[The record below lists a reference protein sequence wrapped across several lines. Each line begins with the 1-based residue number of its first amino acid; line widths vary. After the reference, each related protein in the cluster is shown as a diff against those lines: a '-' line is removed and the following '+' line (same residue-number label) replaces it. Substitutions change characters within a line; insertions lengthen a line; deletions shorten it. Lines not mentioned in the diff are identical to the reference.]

1 MARELR
7 IGLIGYGQMGR
18 IHAYAYRSIP
28 IFYDPLPFSLRLQAV
43 ADVVPGAAD
52 KAVQQAGFARARTDW
67 RAVVEDPEVDL
78 IDICTPNADHLP
90 VLEAA
95 IAAGKDI
102 YCEKPL
108 CTNLDDARRILD
120 AAERAGIRHQIVAE
134 YRFLPA
140 LMQARQLV
148 EAGFVGDVFHFR
160 GLYLHSGYIDPQRP
174 ISWRLRRE
182 ATGGGVL
189 MDLGP
194 HVLDMMRF
202 LVGDAREVSG
212 SLATFFDRRPL
223 AERPGE
229 MGEVDVEDAAQ
240 AQFRFAGKGIGSL
253 EVSRCA
259 TGSEDELRLEVH
271 GSRGALAF
279 NLMDPNWLY
288 TYDATAPADARGFR
302 RLATVQRYP
311 APAVAPAPKFAI
323 GWTRAHIAS
332 QYALLAAI
340 AADRMPTPN
349 FADAVAVH
357 AHIDAI
363 YRAAAAGG
371 WVSVPGVG
379 AHVHRGS

>member
-1 MARELR
+1 MAREIR
-7 IGLIGYGQMGR
+7 IGMIGYGQMGR

-28 IFYDPLPFSLRLQAV
+28 IFYDPLPFTLKLQAV

-52 KAVQQAGFARARTDW
+52 KAVQQAGFARASTDW
-67 RAVVEDPEVDL
+67 RSVAEDPDVD
-78 IDICTPNADHLP
+78 IVDICTPNAGHLP

-95 IAAGKDI
+95 IAAGKAI

-108 CTNLDDARRILD
+108 CTNLDDARRILA
-120 AAERAGIRHQIVAE
+120 AAERAGIRHQVVAE

-148 EAGFVGDVFHFR
+148 DAGFVGDVFHFR
-160 GLYLHSGYIDPQRP
+160 GLYLHAGYTDPQRP

-202 LVGDAREVSG
+202 LVGDAREVTG
-212 SLATFFDRRPL
+212 TIATFFDRRPL
-223 AERPGE
+223 ADRPGE
-229 MGEVDVEDAAQ
+229 IGFVDVEDSAQ
-240 AQFRFAGKGIGSL
+240 AHLRFEGKAVGSL

-259 TGSEDELRLEVH
+259 TGAEDELRIEIH
-271 GSRGALAF
+271 GSRGAIAF

-288 TYDATAPADARGFR
+288 TYDATAPTDERGFR

-311 APAVAPAPKFAI
+311 APAVAPAPKFSI
-323 GWTRAHIAS
+323 GWTRAHIGA
-332 QYALLAAI
+332 QYGLLAAI
-340 AADRMPTPN
+340 AEDRPPQPS
-349 FADAVAVH
+349 FADGVAVH

-363 YRAAAAGG
+363 YRAAATGG
-371 WVSVPGVG
+371 WVPVPGVRAEG
-379 AHVHRGS
+379 

>member
-1 MARELR
+1 MAREIR
-7 IGLIGYGQMGR
+7 VGLIGYGQMGR

-28 IFYDPLPFSLRLQAV
+28 IFYDPLPFTLKLQAV

-52 KAVQQAGFARARTDW
+52 KAVQQAGFARASTDW
-67 RAVVEDPEVDL
+67 RSVVEDPAVDVV
-78 IDICTPNADHLP
+78 DVCTPNAGHLP

-108 CTNLDDARRILD
+108 CTNLDEARRIL
-120 AAERAGIRHQIVAE
+120 AAARRAGVRHQVVAE

-140 LMQARQLV
+140 LMRARQLV
-148 EAGFVGDVFHFR
+148 DAGFVGDVFHFR
-160 GLYLHSGYIDPQRP
+160 GLYLHAGYIDPQRP

-202 LVGDAREVSG
+202 LVGDAREVTG
-212 SLATFFDRRPL
+212 HVATFFDRRPV

-229 MGEVDVEDAAQ
+229 IGEVDVEDAAQ
-240 AQFRFAGKGIGSL
+240 AHVRFDGKAVGSL

-259 TGSEDELRLEVH
+259 TGAEDELRIEIH
-271 GSRGALAF
+271 GSRGAIAF

-288 TYDATAPADARGFR
+288 TYDATAPADERGFR

-311 APAVAPAPKFAI
+311 APAVAPAPKFSI
-323 GWTRAHIAS
+323 GWTRAHIGA
-332 QYALLAAI
+332 QYGLLSAI
-340 AADRMPTPN
+340 AEDRQPQPS
-349 FADAVAVH
+349 FADGVAVH

-363 YRAAAAGG
+363 YRAAATGG
-371 WVSVPGVG
+371 WVPVPGVRAEG
-379 AHVHRGS
+379 

>member
-1 MARELR
+1 MAREIR

-28 IFYDPLPFSLRLQAV
+28 IFYDPLPFRLKLQAV

-52 KAVQQAGFARARTDW
+52 RAVEQAGFVRASTDW
-67 RAVVEDPEVDL
+67 QAVVEDPEVDV
-78 IDICTPNADHLP
+78 IDICTPNAGHLP

-108 CTNLDDARRILD
+108 CTNLADARRILA
-120 AAERAGIRHQIVAE
+120 AAERAGLHHQIVAE

-160 GLYLHSGYIDPQRP
+160 GLYLHAGYIDPQRP

-212 SLATFFDRRPL
+212 NLATFFDRRPL

-229 MGEVDVEDAAQ
+229 IGDVDVEDAAQ
-240 AQFRFAGKGIGSL
+240 AQLRFAGKGIGSL

-259 TGSEDELRLEVH
+259 TGAEDELRIEVH

-288 TYDATAPADARGFR
+288 TYDATAPADERGFR
-302 RLATVQRYP
+302 RLATVQHYP
-311 APAVAPAPKFAI
+311 APAVAPAPKFSI
-323 GWTRAHIAS
+323 GWTRAHVGS

-340 AADRMPTPN
+340 AADRMPAPN
-349 FADAVAVH
+349 FADGVAVH

-371 WVSVPGVG
+371 WVAVPGVRAEG
-379 AHVHRGS
+379 

>member
-1 MARELR
+1 MAREIR
-7 IGLIGYGQMGR
+7 VGMIGYGQMGR

-28 IFYDPLPFSLRLQAV
+28 IFYDPLPFTLKLQAV

-52 KAVQQAGFARARTDW
+52 KAVQQAGFAVASTDW
-67 RAVVEDPEVDL
+67 RAVVEDPNVDVV
-78 IDICTPNADHLP
+78 DICTPNAGHLP

-108 CTNLDDARRILD
+108 CTNLEDARRIL
-120 AAERAGIRHQIVAE
+120 AAAQKARIRHQIVAE

-140 LMQARQLV
+140 LMQAKQMI
-148 EAGFVGDVFHFR
+148 ADGFLGDLFQFR
-160 GLYLHSGYIDPQRP
+160 GLYLHSGYIDPKRP

-202 LVGDAREVSG
+202 LAGDAREVFG
-212 SLATFFDRRPL
+212 NIATFVTERPV

-229 MGEVDVEDAAQ
+229 IGSVDVEDAAQ
-240 AQFRFAGKGIGSL
+240 AQLRFSGRAIGSI

-259 TGSEDELRLEVH
+259 TGAEDELRLELH

-288 TYDATAPADARGFR
+288 AYDATLATEQRGFQ

-311 APAVAPAPKFAI
+311 APAVAPASKFSI
-323 GWTRAHIAS
+323 GWTRAHVGS
-332 QYALLAAI
+332 QYSMLSAI
-340 AADRMPTPN
+340 AEDRSPEPN

-357 AHIDAI
+357 AHIEAI
-363 YRAAAAGG
+363 YQAAASGG
-371 WVSVPGVG
+371 WVRVPKVERAEG
-379 AHVHRGS
+379 